1 MHTLYLDK
9 THVGAK
15 QRRFENHN
23 AGRGFKV
30 EDLEKEKALN
40 DKKKEFSIHKD
51 CAIVGIEVARRPKYQ
66 LIASVMYYINFWL
79 RRVDRKTE
87 MFDDIERQYKD
98 EMDPESSR
106 LAEAVYDQV
115 LDTMITSIK
124 ENYGK
129 DEVNYALDMVA
140 LNEKLAL
147 ETDFERNVREK
158 QELEHKMK

>member
-1 MHTLYLDK
+1 
-9 THVGAK
+9 
-15 QRRFENHN
+15 
-23 AGRGFKV
+23 
-30 EDLEKEKALN
+30 
-40 DKKKEFSIHKD
+40 
-51 CAIVGIEVARRPKYQ
+51 
-66 LIASVMYYINFWL
+66 MYYINFWL

-106 LAEAVYDQV
+106 LAETVYDQV